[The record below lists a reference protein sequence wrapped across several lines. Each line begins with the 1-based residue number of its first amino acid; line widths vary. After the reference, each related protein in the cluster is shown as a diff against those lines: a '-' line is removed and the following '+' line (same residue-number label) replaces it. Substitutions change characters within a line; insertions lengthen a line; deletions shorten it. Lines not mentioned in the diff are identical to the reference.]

1 MTITTIVSY
10 YFFPKVFYHSQR
22 WFMDQQGKD
31 LGYTSSTGLIV
42 PSHNSDTLVACEL
55 SMKIRG
61 AVGEGF
67 VLYFH

>member
-1 MTITTIVSY
+1 
-10 YFFPKVFYHSQR
+10 
-22 WFMDQQGKD
+22 MDQQGKD

-42 PSHNSDTLVACEL
+42 PSHNSDTMVACEL